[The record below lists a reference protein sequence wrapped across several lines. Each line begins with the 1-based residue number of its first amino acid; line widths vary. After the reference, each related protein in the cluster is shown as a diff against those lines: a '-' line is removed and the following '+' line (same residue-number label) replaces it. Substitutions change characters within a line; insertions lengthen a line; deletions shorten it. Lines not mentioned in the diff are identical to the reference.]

1 MEPKALHS
9 KPVIPKPGHPGSRGQ
24 DELASDADLPDSDL
38 LDPADFAEALDSPG
52 TFGLSPLESDPL
64 ESDPLESEPFAS
76 ELLES
81 DPFASE
87 FLESEPLESEAD
99 ESPEDSDLAA
109 AAPALASRLSLR

>member
-1 MEPKALHS
+1 M
-9 KPVIPKPGHPGSRGQ
+9 
-24 DELASDADLPDSDL
+24 ASDADLPDSDL

-52 TFGLSPLESDPL
+52 TFGLSPLESEPL
-64 ESDPLESEPFAS
+64 ESDPFAS

-81 DPFASE
+81 GPFASE
-87 FLESEPLESEAD
+87 LLESEPLESEAE

>member
-38 LDPADFAEALDSPG
+38 LDPADFAEALDSLG
-52 TFGLSPLESDPL
+52 TFGLSPLES
-64 ESDPLESEPFAS
+64 EP
-76 ELLES
+76 LES

-87 FLESEPLESEAD
+87 LLESEPLESEAD